1 MWSISTGVSRKTLRV
16 YNWGEYIDKTVI
28 SDFEDKFDCRIIY
41 ETFDSNEI
49 MYTKYMSGN
58 SYDVLVPSEYM
69 IERMI
74 KEDSFLHVA
83 LTATDK
89 LHLFHVLL

>member
-1 MWSISTGVSRKTLRV
+1 MYKRQV

-49 MYTKYMSGN
+49 MYTKYMTGT

-74 KEDSFLHVA
+74 KED
-83 LTATDK
+83 
-89 LHLFHVLL
+89 LLQPVDLSLIHIF